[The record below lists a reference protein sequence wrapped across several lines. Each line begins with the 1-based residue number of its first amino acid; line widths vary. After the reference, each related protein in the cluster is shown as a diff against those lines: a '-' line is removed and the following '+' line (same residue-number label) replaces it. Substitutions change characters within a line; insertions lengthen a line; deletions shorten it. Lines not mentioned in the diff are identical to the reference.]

1 MQYCLNMEECYMKK
15 SILALALC
23 LSTVLGLCA
32 CGNSAASSASAAPAE
47 TAAAE
52 TETAAPSQEPAPAE
66 ETASAATEAPDASAE
81 ETAAPAEQLTAT
93 TVYIDIAAS
102 LEAVFTDV
110 IIPAYK
116 EVQPNVTIEYN
127 AGSSGKLLAGIEEAN
142 GIGHDLFFSAGKAQV
157 TTLNETD
164 GLVVDGSIVNL
175 LANEL
180 CLVKGNNT
188 ETEVTGWDT
197 LNKAKSMA
205 LCGGSVP
212 VGKYSRI
219 ALIALGVLPEN
230 DDPASITTEEIS
242 TALGGIEIDEA
253 DDVEVAAAKA
263 VEGAVDVA
271 TIYYSDYYNHQDDLT
286 IIAQDD
292 GTLTGAITYPV
303 CLVKNPEADEAES
316 AAAADFLEFLQTEQC
331 LKAYEEYCFIVS
343 K

>member
-1 MQYCLNMEECYMKK
+1 MRKR
-15 SILALALC
+15 ILSLGLC
-23 LSTVLGLCA
+23 LSMVLGLCA
-32 CGNSAASSASAAPAE
+32 CGNSADSSAAASAASEAPAE
-47 TAAAE
+47 TAAAVTE
-52 TETAAPSQEPAPAE
+52 AVPEETAASAAEEAAPAE
-66 ETASAATEAPDASAE
+66 DTAASAE
-81 ETAAPAEQLTAT
+81 EAAPEQLAET

-102 LEAVFTDV
+102 LEAVFSDV

-127 AGSSGKLLAGIEEAN
+127 TGSSGKLLSGIEEAN

-157 TTLNETD
+157 TTLDETD

-175 LANEL
+175 LANDL
-180 CLVKGNNT
+180 CLVKGNDT
-188 ETEVTGWDT
+188 ETAVTGWDN
-197 LNKAKSMA
+197 LADAKSMA

-242 TALGGIEIDEA
+242 AALGGIEIDEA

-263 VEGAVDVA
+263 AEGAVEVSA
-271 TIYYSDYYNHQDDLT
+271 IYYSDYYNHQNDLT

-331 LKAYEEYCFIVS
+331 LNAYEEYCFIVN

>member
-1 MQYCLNMEECYMKK
+1 MKK
-15 SILALALC
+15 TFLSLGLC
-23 LSTVLGLCA
+23 LSMVLGLCA
-32 CGNSAASSASAAPAE
+32 CGNSAASSAASTASSEVPAE
-47 TAAAE
+47 TAAAV
-52 TETAAPSQEPAPAE
+52 TEAPAEEAAVSAAEEAAPAE
-66 ETASAATEAPDASAE
+66 ETAASAAE
-81 ETAAPAEQLTAT
+81 EAAPEQLAET

-102 LEAVFTDV
+102 LEAVFSDV

-127 AGSSGKLLAGIEEAN
+127 TGSSGKLLSGIEEAN

-157 TTLNETD
+157 TTLDETD

-180 CLVKGNNT
+180 CLVKGSDT
-188 ETEVTGWDT
+188 ETAVTGWDN
-197 LNKAKSMA
+197 LSEAKSMA

-242 TALGGIEIDEA
+242 AALGGIEIDEA

-263 VEGAVDVA
+263 AEGAVEVSS
-271 TIYYSDYYNHQDDLT
+271 IYYSDYYNHQNDLT

-303 CLVKNPEADEAES
+303 CLVANPEADEAES

-331 LKAYEEYCFIVS
+331 LNAYEEYCFIVN

>member
-1 MQYCLNMEECYMKK
+1 MKK
-15 SILALALC
+15 SIFAFALC
-23 LSTVLGLCA
+23 LSMVLGLCA

-47 TAAAE
+47 SAAE
-52 TETAAPSQEPAPAE
+52 TETAAPFQEPAPAE
-66 ETASAATEAPDASAE
+66 ETASAATEAPEASAE
-81 ETAAPAEQLTAT
+81 EEAAPAEQLAET

-127 AGSSGKLLAGIEEAN
+127 AGSSGKLLSGIEEAN

-157 TTLNETD
+157 TTLDETD

-180 CLVKGNNT
+180 CLVKGNDT

-253 DDVEVAAAKA
+253 DDVEVAASKA
-263 VEGAVDVA
+263 VEGSVDVA
-271 TIYYSDYYNHQDDLT
+271 TIYYSDYYNHQNDLT

-292 GTLTGAITYPV
+292 GTLTYPV

-331 LKAYEEYCFIVS
+331 LKAYEEYCFIVN

>member
-1 MQYCLNMEECYMKK
+1 MRKR
-15 SILALALC
+15 ILSLGLC
-23 LSTVLGLCA
+23 LSMVLGLCA
-32 CGNSAASSASAAPAE
+32 CGNSADSSAAASAASEAPAE
-47 TAAAE
+47 TAAAV
-52 TETAAPSQEPAPAE
+52 T
-66 ETASAATEAPDASAE
+66 DAVPE
-81 ETAAPAEQLTAT
+81 ETAASAAEEAAPAEDTAASAAEEATPAEEAAPEQLAET

-102 LEAVFTDV
+102 LEAVFSDV

-127 AGSSGKLLAGIEEAN
+127 TGSSGKLLSGIEEAN

-157 TTLNETD
+157 TTLDETD

-175 LANEL
+175 LANDL
-180 CLVKGNNT
+180 CLVKGNDT
-188 ETEVTGWDT
+188 ETAVTGWDN
-197 LNKAKSMA
+197 LADAKSMA

-242 TALGGIEIDEA
+242 AALGGIEIDEA

-263 VEGAVDVA
+263 AEGAVEVSA
-271 TIYYSDYYNHQDDLT
+271 IYYSDYYNHQNDLT

-331 LKAYEEYCFIVS
+331 LNAYEEYCFIVN

>member
-15 SILALALC
+15 SIFALTLC
-23 LSTVLGLCA
+23 LSMVLGLCA

-66 ETASAATEAPDASAE
+66 ETASAATEAPEASAE
-81 ETAAPAEQLTAT
+81 ETAAPAEQLAAT

-164 GLVVDGSIVNL
+164 GLVVDGSIVTL

-230 DDPASITTEEIS
+230 DDPASITTVEIS

-271 TIYYSDYYNHQDDLT
+271 TIYYSDYYNHQDALT

-331 LKAYEEYCFIVS
+331 LKAYEEYCFIVN